1 MILKKVNITNF
12 KGINGTATID
22 LDLFNAIVGQN
33 DAGKSTILLA
43 IDSVLNNK
51 TLLISDFN
59 VSTEETDLTIELI
72 FDCKNEQLKL
82 GEEILT
88 TIENE
93 EIINQDSLLSWKKI
107 WKINGENISKS
118 KTYIVKKVYDGNE
131 DFIFKT
137 EAQLIAQCNANQI
150 ETSKGNGEDFN
161 NVEKREKLREYNQ
174 ANNVAFEYQTIEI
187 PSTGKTKIKAIGDS
201 IKKALPS
208 FQYFKADTSLSD
220 TDTTIQNYFKDM
232 AFDLI
237 KEKVKTDLI
246 ETSVRT
252 QLESVLEK
260 VTDKI
265 NDVVKSTEKVEPKIS
280 FDWSKLIKTSFVSN
294 SSGDEIPLSSR
305 GDGFRRITM
314 MSYFEYLAETSKTD
328 ESQKIIFGFEEPETF
343 LHPSAQE
350 NLFDKLNSLT
360 NNGYQV
366 ITSTHS
372 PTIVGNTKR
381 DSIIHISNPANV
393 YTVNQ
398 VDIDYK
404 ILAIDLGIKPDNTF
418 TPLFSTSRLLFL
430 VEGIS
435 DVVAMHYQASI
446 YKQNNVIKHTFDE
459 LNINIIPIGGC
470 GEVKHWVNLDLF
482 TKLGKP
488 YFILLD
494 SDKENLAQVSP
505 NHTALINYG
514 LTNNV
519 DFLITKKRLLEN
531 YIHPSALERLVPG
544 SNLVYGDFEHA
555 KNLCR
560 SHPNSNLRARL
571 GGKDVAEKH
580 YPSLT
585 FDELKLT
592 WDDGNEDEFLILY
605 QIMVDKLNA

>member
-1 MILKKVNITNF
+1 MILKKVNISNF
-12 KGINGTATID
+12 KGINGTANID
-22 LDLFNAIVGQN
+22 FELFNAIVGQN

-43 IDSVLNNK
+43 IDAVLNNK

-59 VSTEETDLTIELI
+59 VSTEETELIIELL
-72 FDCKNEQLKL
+72 FDCNNEEFKL

-88 TIENE
+88 TVENE
-93 EIINQDSLLSWKKI
+93 ELTNENELLVWKKV
-107 WKINGENISKS
+107 WNKNGENISNP
-118 KTYIVKKVYDGNE
+118 KTYITRKQYVGDE
-131 DFIFKT
+131 DFVFKT
-137 EAQLIAQCNANQI
+137 EAQLMAQCNANGI
-150 ETSKGNGEDFN
+150 ETSKGNGEDYN
-161 NVEKREKLREYNQ
+161 NVEKREKLREYNR
-174 ANNVAFEYQTIEI
+174 ANDVEFNYQSIEI
-187 PSTGKTKIKAIGDS
+187 PSSGKTKIKAIGDS

-208 FQYFKADTSLSD
+208 FQYFRADTSLSD

-232 AFDLI
+232 AFNLI
-237 KEKVKTDLI
+237 QEKVDTDLI

-252 QLESVLEK
+252 QLESVLEN

-265 NDVVKSTEKVEPKIS
+265 NDVVKSNEKVEPKIS
-280 FDWSKLIKTSFVSN
+280 FDWSKLIKTSFVST

-314 MSYFEYLAETSKTD
+314 MSYFEYLAETSKTA

-372 PTIVGNTKR
+372 PTIVGNTKKEN
-381 DSIIHISNPANV
+381 IIHISNPENI

-398 VDIDYK
+398 TDIDYK
-404 ILAIDLGIKPDNTF
+404 TLAIDLGIKPDNTF

-435 DVVAMHYQASI
+435 DVVAMHHQANV
-446 YKQNNVIKHTFDE
+446 YKQNNVIDHTFDE

-494 SDKENLAQVSP
+494 SDKDNLAQVSP
-505 NHTALINYG
+505 NHSALINYG
-514 LTNNV
+514 LTDNV

-544 SNLVYGDFEHA
+544 SALAYGDFDHA
-555 KNLCR
+555 KNLCK
-560 SHPNSNLRARL
+560 SHPDSTIRARL
-571 GGKDVAEKH
+571 GGKSVAEKH
-580 YPSLT
+580 YPNLT

-592 WDDGNEDEFLILY
+592 WDDGNEDEFLNLY

>member
-1 MILKKVNITNF
+1 MILKKLKITNF
-12 KGINGTATID
+12 KGINGTASIQ

-43 IDSVLNNK
+43 IDAVLNNK
-51 TLLISDFN
+51 TLIISDFN
-59 VSTEETDLTIELI
+59 VSSQETDLTIELM
-72 FDCKNEQLKL
+72 FDCQNEEYKL

-93 EIINQDSLLSWKKI
+93 ELTNEDGFLVWKKI
-107 WKINGENISKS
+107 WKKNGENISKP
-118 KTYIVKKVYDGNE
+118 KTYIVRKQYEGNS

-137 EAQLIAQCNANQI
+137 ETQLMAQCNANGI
-150 ETSKGNGEDFN
+150 ETSKGNGVDFN
-161 NVEKREKLREYNQ
+161 NVEKREKLREYNLQ
-174 ANNVAFEYQTIEI
+174 NDIAFGFETIEI
-187 PSTGKTKIKAIGDS
+187 PTSGTTKIKAIGDS
-201 IKKALPS
+201 IKKSLPS

-220 TDTTIQNYFKDM
+220 TDATIQKYFKDM
-232 AFDLI
+232 AFNLI
-237 KEKVKTDLI
+237 KEEVDTDLI

-280 FDWSKLIKTSFVSN
+280 FDWSKLISTSFIST

-314 MSYFEYLAETSKTD
+314 MSYFEYLAESNMTED
-328 ESQKIIFGFEEPETF
+328 SQKIIFGFEEPETF

-350 NLFDKLNSLT
+350 NLFDKVNALT
-360 NNGYQV
+360 QNGYQV

-381 DSIIHISNPANV
+381 ENIIHISNPANV

-398 VDIDYK
+398 VNIDYK
-404 ILAIDLGIKPDNTF
+404 TLAVDLGIKPDNTF

-435 DVVAMHYQASI
+435 DVIAMHHQASL
-446 YKQNNVIKHTFDE
+446 YKQNRLIPNTFDE
-459 LNINIIPIGGC
+459 LSINIIPIGGC

-505 NHTALINYG
+505 NLTALINYG
-514 LTNNV
+514 LIENS

-531 YIHPSALERLVPG
+531 YIHPTALERLVPG
-544 SNLVYGDFEHA
+544 CKLAYEDFDHA
-555 KNLCR
+555 KNLCK
-560 SHPNSNLRARL
+560 SHPDSQIRASL
-571 GGKDVAEKH
+571 GGKSVAEKH
-580 YPSLT
+580 YPNLT

-592 WDDGNEDEFLILY
+592 WDDGNEDEFLKLY
-605 QIMVDKLNA
+605 QIMADKLNG

>member
-1 MILKKVNITNF
+1 MILKKLNISNF
-12 KGINGTATID
+12 KGINGTASIE
-22 LDLFNAIVGQN
+22 LDSFNAIVGQN

-43 IDSVLNNK
+43 IDAVLNNK
-51 TLLISDFN
+51 TLIISDFN
-59 VSTEETDLTIELI
+59 VSSLETDLTIELM
-72 FDCKNEQLKL
+72 FDCQNEEYKL

-93 EIINQDSLLSWKKI
+93 ELTNEDGFLVWKKI
-107 WKINGENISKS
+107 WIKNGENISKP
-118 KTYIVKKVYDGNE
+118 KTFIVRKQYEGNS
-131 DFIFKT
+131 DFVFKT
-137 EAQLIAQCNANQI
+137 EAQLMAQCKANGI
-150 ETSKGNGEDFN
+150 ETSKGNGVDFN
-161 NVEKREKLREYNQ
+161 NVEKREKLREYNL
-174 ANNVAFEYQTIEI
+174 ANNIAFEFETIEI
-187 PSTGKTKIKAIGDS
+187 PSTGSTKIKAIGDS
-201 IKKALPS
+201 IKKSLPS
-208 FQYFKADTSLSD
+208 FQYFRADTSLSD
-220 TDTTIQNYFKDM
+220 TDATIQKYFKDM
-232 AFDLI
+232 AFNLI
-237 KEKVKTDLI
+237 KEEVNTDLI
-246 ETSVRT
+246 ETTVRT
-252 QLESVLEK
+252 QLETVLEK

-280 FDWSKLIKTSFVSN
+280 FDWSKLISTSFISN

-314 MSYFEYLAETSKTD
+314 MSYFEYLAETNKTED
-328 ESQKIIFGFEEPETF
+328 SQKIIFGFEEPETF

-350 NLFDKLNSLT
+350 NLFDKLNALT
-360 NNGYQV
+360 QNGYQV

-381 DSIIHISNPANV
+381 ENIIHISNPANV

-398 VDIDYK
+398 ANIDYK
-404 ILAIDLGIKPDNTF
+404 TLAVDLGIKPDNTF

-435 DVVAMHYQASI
+435 DVIAMHHQANL
-446 YKQNNVIKHTFDE
+446 YKQNNLIANTFDE
-459 LNINIIPIGGC
+459 LSINIIPIGGC

-505 NHTALINYG
+505 NHTALVNYG
-514 LTNNV
+514 LTENS

-531 YIHPSALERLVPG
+531 YIHPTALERLVPG
-544 SNLVYGDFEHA
+544 SNLVYGDFDHA
-555 KNLCR
+555 KNLCK
-560 SHPNSNLRARL
+560 SHPDSQIRASL
-571 GGKDVAEKH
+571 GGKGVAEKH
-580 YPSLT
+580 YPNLT

-592 WDDGNEDEFLILY
+592 WDDGNEDEFLKLH
-605 QIMVDKLNA
+605 QIMTDKLNA